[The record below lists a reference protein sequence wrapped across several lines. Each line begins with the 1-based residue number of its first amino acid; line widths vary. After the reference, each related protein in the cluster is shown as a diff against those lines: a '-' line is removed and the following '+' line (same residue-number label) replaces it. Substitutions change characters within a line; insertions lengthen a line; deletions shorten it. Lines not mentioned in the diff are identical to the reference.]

1 MDTHSIAARPESAR
15 QNLFAGISQLFT
27 LLLVVAIIVL
37 AIPARAQ
44 QRSEIAQLIAKY
56 GFKTNIV
63 KPAGGILTHEY
74 LVPAGPY
81 TQLFDWDTYF
91 MGVAL
96 SYDGVGKPLENS
108 AMDFLDATD
117 SRWATTGYTPRQI
130 DTVAFDALPQ
140 MCKPFLAQM
149 ALRASETLHDYNW
162 LRQPSRVNDEDDART
177 YYQKLGDSLVFWDI
191 ARRSPDGLYRWF
203 NGLESGV
210 DNNPA
215 VSDNPAN
222 VTEGV
227 DLQCYIYREYLAM
240 AALATKLGNAADARM
255 YQQKASALA
264 QLVRAKMWSGR
275 DGMFLNI
282 DSRTGKLVHIKTWTN
297 FVPLWVGI
305 ATKQQANQM
314 IREHLLNP
322 GEFWSPNGIRTIAAT
337 EPLYNPRSGYW
348 RGPVWVVS
356 NYMLM
361 HGLEDYGYKAQ
372 AVELARK
379 TVDVLVRDLRKT
391 SGMNENYNPETG
403 APDAAGH
410 FVSWDL
416 LSEHILEEAQ
426 TGADP
431 AAIPAIEK

>member
-1 MDTHSIAARPESAR
+1 MQRLSALRRHHNKKHKSALMRIAAMALPLYSLA
-15 QNLFAGISQLFT
+15 FAGPQ
-27 LLLVVAIIVL
+27 
-37 AIPARAQ
+37 ARAQ
-44 QRSEIAQLIAKY
+44 GQSEIAQLIAKY
-56 GFKTNIV
+56 HYKQNIV
-63 KPAGGILTHEY
+63 KPAKGILTHEY

-96 SYDGVGKPLENS
+96 SYDGVGKPLEDS
-108 AMDFLDATD
+108 AKNFLDATD

-130 DTVAFDALPQ
+130 DNEAFDALPQ

-149 ALRASETLHDYNW
+149 ALRASETLHDYHW
-162 LRQPSRVNDEDDART
+162 LLEPSRVNDEDDART
-177 YYQKLGDSLVFWDI
+177 YYQKLGDSLKFWDI

-215 VSDNPAN
+215 VSDDPADT
-222 VTEGV
+222 TEGV

-240 AALATKLGNAADARM
+240 AVLAKKLNKPGDAKMYDEKAHALAN
-255 YQQKASALA
+255 
-264 QLVRAKMWSGR
+264 LVREKMWSAR

-282 DSRTGKLVHIKTWTN
+282 DSRTGKFIHIKTWTN
-297 FVPLWVGI
+297 FVPLWAEI
-305 ATKQQANQM
+305 ATKAQADEI
-314 IREHLLNP
+314 IRRHLLNP
-322 GEFWSPNGIRTIAAT
+322 GEFWSSNGIRTIAAT

-348 RGPVWVVS
+348 RGPVWVIS
-356 NYMLM
+356 NYMMM
-361 HGLEDYGYKAQ
+361 HGLENYGYKSQ
-372 AVELARK
+372 AIDLARK
-379 TVDVLVRDLRKT
+379 TVAVLVRDLRKT
-391 SGMNENYNPETG
+391 GGMNENYNPETG

-416 LSEHILEEAQ
+416 LGEHMIHEAE

-431 AAIPAIEK
+431 AAIPAR